1 MIYITICK
9 LNITECKYEQTSEET
24 MSFQEKNVTV
34 SLVNFSLIL
43 GFYLVRVLQ
52 MIQGGSFNSTNVFRL
67 WGIVIAL
74 AVVVTIFA
82 TILTHVVSAIIH
94 AIKTGEQKPDVE
106 DIQDERDK
114 FIDLRGTKVTYLVSS
129 IGAFLSMLTFVTGQP
144 PLVMFTLLIFFGVV
158 AQILG
163 DVLRLYLYRRGL

>member
-1 MIYITICK
+1 
-9 LNITECKYEQTSEET
+9 

-43 GFYLVRVLQ
+43 GFFLVRVLQ
-52 MIQGGSFNSTNVFRL
+52 MIQGGGFNSTNVFRL

-82 TILTHVVSAIIH
+82 TILTHIVSAIIY
-94 AIKTGEQKPDVE
+94 AIRTGEEKSNVE
-106 DIQDERDK
+106 DIEDERDK
-114 FIDLRGTKVTYLVSS
+114 LIDLRGTKLTYLLAS
-129 IGAFLSMLTFVTGQP
+129 IGSFLSMLTFVLGQP
-144 PLVMFTLLIFFGVV
+144 PLVMFTSLIFFGVL

-163 DVLRLYLYRRGL
+163 DVLRLYLYRRGF